1 MGCDGRIGGKD
12 DHQCVAGACCSRVRV
27 MGKGLPFNHI
37 STTLNHPEVF
47 STYERDPNLFNGNV
61 SYSLEGNKSMVIAT
75 YDAGGTLGVLWLVQQ
90 QEQRSKIKK

>member
-37 STTLNHPEVF
+37 SLNHPEVF

-61 SYSLEGNKSMVIAT
+61 SYSLEGNKSMVIAMSEF
-75 YDAGGTLGVLWLVQQ
+75 DHGGTRIWLVQE
-90 QEQRSKIKK
+90 QEHRSKIKK